1 VHLHANSINLD
12 AFLFHGSCHVSDVL
26 GFGAVI
32 VGDRE
37 TVVVIKEE
45 YVGVSLCCGYERL
58 VNVVSHLGVP
68 RDRRLQEGA
77 LLSIPV
83 DRLVD
88 HVPTNDRRGSYALL
102 DALHDVGNVSGH
114 DLMELIVVEVSVGE
128 PVWVAISPD

>member
-1 VHLHANSINLD
+1 MHLHANTINLD
-12 AFLFHGSCHVSDVL
+12 AFLLHVRCHVSDVL
-26 GFGAVI
+26 GFGAVVI
-32 VGDRE
+32 GDRE
-37 TVVVIKEE
+37 AVVVIKQKDIR
-45 YVGVSLCCGYERL
+45 VSLCCGYEGL
-58 VNVVSHLGVP
+58 VDVVSHLGVP

-88 HVPTNDRRGSYALL
+88 DVPTNDRRGTHALL